1 MNFPVIFDVA
11 IGIVVIY
18 FISSLLLSFIMEFVI
33 VRRNWRGDFLYEK
46 LRNLFYS
53 SQGGLYN
60 VIEKLY
66 RHPLISKLQQY
77 SYRRPETISTVNFS
91 KTFLAVMKEIGVDT
105 YNDQVNDF
113 KESLKDAEIK
123 EPIEL
128 ELNKLKE
135 KFNPAINNKELELA
149 YLDLAMS
156 NRKFFDGDG
165 KRLIEGILNRN
176 GSETNSI
183 EQQLGEWYDAF
194 VERTQYLFKREVKWY
209 LFFYSLLYCAILN
222 VDTISIYNK
231 LLKDDKLREGVVIMA
246 NNISNM
252 SYDSAKLVIL
262 EPIYKTIAET
272 DSMQLDSTQQKQI
285 KKDTV
290 LSYKKIVLAYGDASS
305 LIGWDKINWA
315 ELTNLVKSS
324 NWWEL
329 FLKFLGILISAFAL
343 TYGAPFWYDYLKSM
357 VEVRKVINPKAIK
370 T

>member
-1 MNFPVIFDVA
+1 M
-11 IGIVVIY
+11 
-18 FISSLLLSFIMEFVI
+18 
-33 VRRNWRGDFLYEK
+33 
-46 LRNLFYS
+46 
-53 SQGGLYN
+53 
-60 VIEKLY
+60 
-66 RHPLISKLQQY
+66 
-77 SYRRPETISTVNFS
+77 
-91 KTFLAVMKEIGVDT
+91 
-105 YNDQVNDF
+105 
-113 KESLKDAEIK
+113 
-123 EPIEL
+123 

-194 VERTQYLFKREVKWY
+194 IERTQYLFKRKWNGTC
-209 LFFYSLLYCAILN
+209 FYSLLYCAILN

-262 EPIYKTIAET
+262 EPIYKTIAVT

-285 KKDTV
+285 KEDTV
-290 LSYKKIVLAYGDASS
+290 LSYKK
-305 LIGWDKINWA
+305 
-315 ELTNLVKSS
+315 
-324 NWWEL
+324 L
-329 FLKFLGILISAFAL
+329 F
-343 TYGAPFWYDYLKSM
+343 
-357 VEVRKVINPKAIK
+357 
-370 T
+370 